1 VRVVASTIPARL
13 DRLRWSAWHRRL
25 VVALGVTWVLDGL
38 EASLVANLGPILEDP
53 RTLGLRPSAVGIA
66 SSAYLVGQIVGA
78 LVFGHLADRS
88 GRRKLFLV
96 TLTLYLIATA
106 VSGAAPNF
114 AVFLALR
121 FAAGTGIGGE
131 YSAINSAI
139 DELVPARLRGQVDL
153 AINGTYWVGVAAGAG
168 LSLLL
173 LNPRILPVALGWRLT
188 FGLGAVLGLVVLFVR
203 RHLPESPRWLVLHGR
218 VDEAEKTMAK
228 IEREV
233 HGELAVLAP
242 APAVDVPVT
251 GSVGWAHLART
262 IAVRHR
268 SRAVLGLALM
278 VSQAFFYNAIF
289 FSYALILRHYYGVSP
304 ERVGLF
310 VVPFAV
316 GNFLGPLLLGPLFDR
331 LGRRIMI
338 PLTYGMSGA
347 LLLATAGLF
356 GIGALDATTQTLAW
370 CVVFF
375 FASSAASSAY
385 LTVSELFPVEVRG
398 KAIALFYAIAT
409 AAGAGAPA
417 IFGALVGSGRRAAL
431 VSGYAVASA
440 GMIAAALVAYRLAE
454 DAEGRSLEQL
464 T

>member
-1 VRVVASTIPARL
+1 MRVVSSTVPARL
-13 DRLRWSAWHRRL
+13 DRLRWSTWHGRL

-38 EASLVANLGPILEDP
+38 EASLVANLGPVLEDP
-53 RTLGLRPSAVGIA
+53 RTLGLRPSMVGLA
-66 SSAYLVGQIVGA
+66 SSVYLVGQIAGA
-78 LVFGHLADRS
+78 LLFGHLADWS
-88 GRRKLFLV
+88 GRRRLFLV
-96 TLTLYLIATA
+96 TLTLYLVATGL
-106 VSGAAPNF
+106 SGAAPSF

-121 FAAGTGIGGE
+121 FAAGMGIGGE

-139 DELVPARLRGQVDL
+139 DELVPARLRGRVDL

-168 LSLLL
+168 LSLVL
-173 LNPRILPVALGWRLT
+173 LNPRVLPVAVGWRLT

-203 RHLPESPRWLVLHGR
+203 RHLPESPRWLLLHGR
-218 VDEAEKTMAK
+218 LDEAEETMAG
-228 IEREV
+228 IERDV
-233 HGELAVLAP
+233 HGVGAVLAP
-242 APAVDVPVT
+242 APPVDVRVAGT
-251 GSVGWAHLART
+251 VGWAHLART
-262 IAVRHR
+262 IASRHR
-268 SRAVLGLALM
+268 RRALLGLALM

-289 FSYALILRHYYGVSP
+289 FNYALILRHYYGVSP
-304 ERVGLF
+304 ARVGVY

-331 LGRRIMI
+331 WGRRTMI
-338 PLTYGMSGA
+338 GLTYGMSGA
-347 LLLATAGLF
+347 LLLAAAALF
-356 GIGALDATTQTLAW
+356 GMGALDATTQTIAW

-398 KAIALFYAIAT
+398 KAIALFYAVAT
-409 AAGAGAPA
+409 AAGAGAPT
-417 IFGALVGSGRRAAL
+417 IFGALVGSGSRDAL

-440 GMIAAALVAYRLAE
+440 GMIAAAIVALRLAE